1 MDVQQAWS
9 IVSAQELIT
18 LATSIITI
26 TFIIILITI
35 SKRLSENGTANLG
48 SYARWIK
55 AGVWDRRLNQG
66 NKKAKKS
73 FRGHAQGWQQH

>member
-26 TFIIILITI
+26 TFIIILIII

-55 AGVWDRRLNQG
+55 TGVWDRRLNQG
-66 NKKAKKS
+66 NKKAKS